1 MTTELKFI
9 HIGMGN
15 MVCANRVIA
24 MIRPDSQAGRR
35 YLEEAKKKKKYID
48 ARFGHALK
56 TLLVLEDGSLMGSAI
71 TAKTLVKR
79 ANAKPES
86 NIAFE
91 FDREDHESETAVEV
105 VEEEQE
111 NDS

>member
-35 YLEEAKKKKKYID
+35 YLDEAKKKKKYID

-56 TLLVLEDGSLMGSAI
+56 TILILEDGSVMGSAI

-86 NIAFE
+86 NIALE
-91 FDREDHESETAVEV
+91 FDSADRDSESAVEQIEEETAD
-105 VEEEQE
+105 
-111 NDS
+111 DS